1 MKRYTP
7 VFIISAAI
15 CMLFALWG
23 AILPDNMKSI
33 TVDMTS
39 FITENFGWYYLL
51 TLAIILI
58 FCLYI
63 LFSPFGGIKLG
74 AADEEAEF
82 SLPSWFAMLFSAGM
96 GMGLVFW
103 TTAEPISH
111 AFKATPGAKPGSN
124 EAVDDA
130 FQYAFFHWGIHAWAV
145 YGVVAL
151 VLAYFSFYKGYP
163 GLISATLVP
172 LFGEKRMTGPIGKT
186 IDVLAIIATVM
197 GVAATLGFGTAQ
209 INEGLNYLFHI
220 PSNFMIQVLILIV
233 STILFTWSA
242 WTGIDKGIKSLS
254 NINMVLGFVLMIIL
268 FFVGP
273 TLYILN
279 TFTDTLGNYIAHFI
293 DMTLRLEPLEN
304 GKRTWINN
312 WTVFYWA
319 WWIAWAPFVGI
330 FIARV
335 SRGRTIKEFILGVL
349 FVPALVCF
357 IFFAVFGAS
366 AVHLQLNGID
376 LSQFPVETTTFAMLQ
391 HYPLGKIMSFITLF
405 VIALFFITSADS
417 ATYVLGMLSSNGD
430 IHPTSLVKVTW
441 GLLLSLIAGIVM
453 YAGGTQGLQNVLIIA
468 ALPFSVVIFMMMF
481 SLLKALQKN
490 HR

>member
-1 MKRYTP
+1 MKKYTP
-7 VFIISAAI
+7 VFMISAVI
-15 CMLFALWG
+15 CILFAAWG
-23 AILPDNMKSI
+23 VVSPAGMQKS
-33 TVDMTS
+33 TQQMTA
-39 FITENFGWYYLL
+39 FITTNFGWYYLI
-51 TLAIILI
+51 TVAIILI

-63 LFSPFGGIKLG
+63 FFSPFGGIKLG
-74 AADEEAEF
+74 APDEEAEF

-111 AFKATPGAKPGSN
+111 AFKQTPKAKPGTN
-124 EAVDDA
+124 EAIGDA

-172 LFGEKRMTGPIGKT
+172 LFGKEKMAGPIGKT
-186 IDVLAIIATVM
+186 IDILAIIATVM
-197 GVAATLGFGTAQ
+197 GVAATLGFGAAQ
-209 INEGLNYLFHI
+209 INEGLNYLFKV
-220 PSNFMIQVLILIV
+220 PSNFTIQVIILVV

-242 WTGIDKGIKSLS
+242 WSGIDKGIKTLS
-254 NINMVLGFVLMIIL
+254 NINMLLGFALMILL
-268 FFVGP
+268 FIVGP
-273 TLYILN
+273 TVYILN
-279 TFTDTLGNYIAHFI
+279 TFTDTLGNYVAHFV
-293 DMTLRLEPLEN
+293 DMTLRLEPLAD
-304 GKRTWINN
+304 GRRQWINS
-312 WTVFYWA
+312 WTIFYWA

-349 FVPALVCF
+349 LVPALVCF

-366 AVHLQLNGID
+366 AVHLQLGGID

-430 IHPTSLVKVTW
+430 INPTALVKVTW
-441 GLLLSLIAGIVM
+441 GLLLSVIAGIVM
-453 YAGGTQGLQNVLIIA
+453 YAGGTAGLQNVLIIA
-468 ALPFSVVIFMMMF
+468 ALPFSVVIFFMMI
-481 SLLKALQKN
+481 SLLKALRKD
-490 HR
+490 HF